1 MSIPAKIKLSSLPTS
16 KQIDGRISFSPEKT
30 SLMFSYDGETFL
42 VTLSENKFRVKKTGA
57 LSYDMIFEEN
67 AINPVT
73 LKTSEGALNEFYMTT
88 HSLTVERKKDFLS
101 VTAVYSFDCNLETQ
115 SVTLECYFFES

>member
-1 MSIPAKIKLSSLPTS
+1 
-16 KQIDGRISFSPEKT
+16 
-30 SLMFSYDGETFL
+30 MFSYEGETFL

-57 LSYDMIFEEN
+57 LSYDMLFEEN
-67 AINPVT
+67 SINPVR
-73 LKTSEGALNEFYMTT
+73 LKTSEGTLNEFYMTT

-115 SVTLECYFFES
+115 SVTLECKFYES